1 MKNNL
6 LPANIISL
14 VKSEG
19 DGLAFGSIRL
29 EIFLRD
35 GKPRWEISRSI
46 SIVDALTSNGSDAD
60 CKKTIVVVAS

>member
-14 VKSEG
+14 VNSEG
-19 DGLAFGSIRL
+19 ENLVFGSIRI

-35 GKPRWEISRSI
+35 GKPRWEVTRSRSI
-46 SIVDALTSNGSDAD
+46 IDETTPKGSSAESQN
-60 CKKTIVVVAS
+60 TLEVVA